1 MRLARQLTVAATL
14 LALSIGAAVADD
26 VSDAMTKAQTA
37 YSEGRLADAKREL
50 DMASVLIAQKN
61 AERLKVLLPA
71 ALDGWTA
78 NDGEAQAIGAAFMG
92 GGTTVSRT
100 YSKADGT
107 TVQISVITDSP
118 MMAMAMTFVTNPQM
132 AVMSGMKLDKAGE
145 QQLIIAQDGNV
156 QAVVANRFFV
166 TIDGSATA
174 EDKLVY
180 AKAID
185 YPGLTSF
192 Q

>member
-1 MRLARQLTVAATL
+1 MRLARHLTLAASL
-14 LALSIGAAVADD
+14 LALSHAAAFADE

-37 YSEGRLADAKREL
+37 YTEGRLADAKREL
-50 DMASVLIAQKN
+50 DMASALIAQKN

-78 NDGEAQAIGAAFMG
+78 TDGEAQAIGAAFMG
-92 GGTTVSRT
+92 GGTSVSRS
-100 YSKADGT
+100 YSKDDT
-107 TVQISVITDSP
+107 SVQITILTDSP
-118 MMAMAMTFVTNPQM
+118 MMAMAMSLVTNPQM
-132 AVMSGMKLDKAGE
+132 AIMSGMKIDKAGD
-145 QQLIIAQDGNV
+145 QQLLIAQDGNI

-166 TIDGSATA
+166 TIDGSASG
-174 EDKLVY
+174 ENKLLY

-185 YPGLTSF
+185 YAGLTNF